1 MTREGK
7 DALGCIVEVGIWSV
21 GRFPPHV
28 PVAAE
33 ALNNGDVVREEQDC
47 QQPQWGEDERRAR
60 RKEGE
65 KERVRRSRE
74 ESGGWG
80 GGGAGEQ

>member
-33 ALNNGDVVREEQDC
+33 ALNNGDVVRGEQDC
-47 QQPQWGEDERRAR
+47 QQP
-60 RKEGE
+60 
-65 KERVRRSRE
+65 
-74 ESGGWG
+74 
-80 GGGAGEQ
+80 